1 MNMFASFIL
10 RGGVHLLI
18 KYLVESRA
26 YQPKERQLSGI
37 TLEEEILEST
47 GVRTE
52 FTMYNQ

>member
-26 YQPKERQLSGI
+26 YQPKERHLSGI

-47 GVRTE
+47 GVRGE
-52 FTMYNQ
+52 FAMNN